1 MRRASDVILLIGE
14 ASSDWD
20 DWDDVE
26 VTEAGE
32 VIPIPKGRQSKMK
45 ESTVIITDPH
55 GEYSQYARDDGDW
68 DDWEEVGLT
77 KLQAPDIKR
86 LAKVVI
92 ISDAPCELGGIT
104 PDKTIPERY
113 ELDSQA
119 LLGAVGCRHIIDVA
133 GLIDVI
139 EVKVEVLGRDLVRRG
154 GEFFFQIILNP
165 WAHLEAHP
173 RVHILGVDLD
183 AVEPLNEAEGRY
195 FLNIEPNWKWSDD
208 PNLVRFWD
216 ECVSPAIN
224 YPKLHSGL
232 TFRSLPKTP
241 GAYDLFFPSGTIDLA
256 KKLEKH
262 AKDNGWKLIT
272 KEESRIIEA
281 QRQATAEAERIAH
294 KTRLENISL
303 EIVKA
308 EDQDTLEEIRKKVE
322 QDTSISEESPALIE
336 RIQARMSEVEPSR
349 IDWDK
354 QAKVSDPTIGHRKKE
369 TRVRRWTKGN

>member
-1 MRRASDVILLIGE
+1 MRRASDIILLIVE

-20 DWDDVE
+20 DWDELE
-26 VTEAGE
+26 VTEKGE
-32 VIPIPKGRQSKMK
+32 VKVVPKGRQPEVKK
-45 ESTVIITDPH
+45 ASTVILTDPL
-55 GEYSQYARDDGDW
+55 GEFSQYPLDDGGWEDW
-68 DDWEEVGLT
+68 GEVDLT

-86 LAKVVI
+86 SATVVI
-92 ISDAPCELGGIT
+92 ITDPPSDGYNSDPGLL
-104 PDKTIPERY
+104 DKTIPKRY

-139 EVKVEVLGRDLVRRG
+139 EVKVEVRRG

-216 ECVSPAIN
+216 ECVSPVIN

-369 TRVRRWTKGN
+369 TRVRRWPKGN